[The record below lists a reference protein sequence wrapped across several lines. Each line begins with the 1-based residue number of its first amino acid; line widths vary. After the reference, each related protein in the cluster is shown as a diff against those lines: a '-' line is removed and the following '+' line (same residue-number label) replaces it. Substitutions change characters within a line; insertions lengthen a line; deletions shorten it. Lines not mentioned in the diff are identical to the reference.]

1 MFFSLNAM
9 SQSEARKLCSNRDKK
24 ELSKKEIWINNNNF
38 LLDYIKIF
46 DKLDSG
52 YVYFRVPIVMH
63 IYLNPRESKERLLI
77 DIKRVIQRL
86 NTIYATNKT
95 GIQFYLAQIIFLQN
109 NRHLKANY
117 LLEAPII
124 SSKDQYK
131 HAINVYYVNVL
142 EQRFLFKKK
151 YYHGIYNSLNK
162 SIIIIRHASRTTL
175 AHEIGHFFG
184 LKHTHE
190 NWKKSKNKQECVSR
204 TRQKGLFKK
213 RTICEVNGDGLA
225 DTPAEPNLTQY
236 TNKECEYTGTLTDAW
251 GEPYKPTTNNIMSY
265 PGHRECRTNFTPMQ
279 RAVMLYTATN
289 NAFSELWCTADT
301 NKHLE
306 FDQYEPDDFFKTS
319 SKLSLGKKQHH
330 TFHKIVSY
338 DPNIFVRND
347 LDFLFFIPQTKK
359 TITISLQKGESEF
372 PNLTVGIYTSNQKFI
387 KNYEI
392 NSPAKFQL
400 EVKKEKYYIKVE
412 NKSQIEH
419 NQIFDYYI
427 ELLD

>member
-1 MFFSLNAM
+1 MAQN
-9 SQSEARKLCSNRDKK
+9 EARQLCSNPGKK
-24 ELSKKEIWINNNNF
+24 KLAKKEIWINNNNF
-38 LLDYIKIF
+38 LLDYLKIF
-46 DKLDSG
+46 DRLDSG
-52 YVYFRVPIVMH
+52 YVYFRVPIVIH
-63 IYLNPRESKERLLI
+63 IYLNPHETQKRLLI
-77 DIKRVIQRL
+77 DIQRVIQRL
-86 NTIYATNKT
+86 NAIYATNKT

-142 EQRFLFKKK
+142 EQKFLFKKS
-151 YYHGIYNSLNK
+151 YYHGVYNSLTK

-204 TRQKGLFKK
+204 TRQKGIFKK
-213 RTICEVNGDGLA
+213 QTICEVNGDGLS
-225 DTPAEPNLTQY
+225 DTPAEPNLTGY
-236 TNKECEYTGTLTDAW
+236 TNKECQYTGTLTDAW
-251 GEPYKPTTNNIMSY
+251 SEPYEPHTNNMMSY

-289 NAFSELWCTADT
+289 NKFSELWCTADT
-301 NKHLE
+301 NKHLA
-306 FDQYEPDDFFKTS
+306 FDQYEPDDFFETS
-319 SKLSLGKKQHH
+319 AKLNFGEKQHH
-330 TFHKIVSY
+330 TFHKTISS
-338 DPNIFVRND
+338 DPDIFVENN
-347 LDFLFFIPQTKK
+347 LDFLFFIPQTTK
-359 TITISLQKGESEF
+359 TATISIQKGENKF
-372 PNLTVGIYTSNQKFI
+372 PNLTLEVFDSNKKLI

-392 NSPAKFQL
+392 NAPAKFQL
-400 EVKKEKYYIKVE
+400 DVKKEKFYIKIQ
-412 NKSQIEH
+412 NKSRHEN